1 MDLVTPDGNI
11 GHFSSERGSH
21 GDFDD
26 NADEDH
32 ESKEDEFPGKITYE
46 GNKSQ
51 VMRNEWREIEPRWYY
66 YFAISHLFVY
76 NITYEYTS
84 TSFTLCMIGL
94 YTKTGVL

>member
-21 GDFDD
+21 DDFDD

-32 ESKEDEFPGKITYE
+32 ESKKDEFPGKITYE

-51 VMRNEWREIEPRWYY
+51 AMRN
-66 YFAISHLFVY
+66 
-76 NITYEYTS
+76 
-84 TSFTLCMIGL
+84 
-94 YTKTGVL
+94 K

>member
-51 VMRNEWREIEPRWYY
+51 VMRNEWREIEPRWRIGVRAKLMVLLFR
-66 YFAISHLFVY
+66 YFSPIRL
-76 NITYEYTS
+76 
-84 TSFTLCMIGL
+84 
-94 YTKTGVL
+94 